1 MLSATIYPWRAR
13 GGQNDW
19 ATVGASHCWAAHQS
33 ARHYTKRTCT
43 GKKERLLTDL
53 SSPRGQ
59 CQRCYQHKLWSL
71 QYTSVDRAVNAAQLF
86 GPSAIL
92 TKIDI
97 KAAYHLIPDHLD
109 DWPLLGLC
117 WKECY
122 YTLMGCCYSAS
133 GLHQKSTQQ
142 SWMRWS
148 GVFTSGT
155 NWQLLGWWFC
165 HHSPVTL

>member
-1 MLSATIYPWRAR
+1 MIGPLWEPLIAGLHISQLGIIPKGHVLGKRR
-13 GGQNDW
+13 GCSQICPPQEASVND
-19 ATVGASHCWAAHQS
+19 AINT
-33 ARHYTKRTCT
+33 
-43 GKKERLLTDL
+43 
-53 SSPRGQ
+53 
-59 CQRCYQHKLWSL
+59 KLWSL
-71 QYTSVDRAVNAAQLF
+71 QYTSVDRAVDAAQLF
-86 GPSAIL
+86 GPSVIL

-155 NWQLLGWWFC
+155 N
-165 HHSPVTL
+165 